1 MACIQIKVGAKNL
14 FSSLSH
20 RYRLH
25 QAYSRHPRLAFAGD
39 IARNLC
45 FVGLMAAIPWFI
57 YATVAQQNNSPRT
70 SIASI
75 STPQNAPI
83 TTQAPEVKHTEIAL
97 ASTVEAINTATTET
111 ELPILQPVDIE
122 VPAVAKPNQQDNQ
135 LADISN
141 AKVLTVATDPQHVYD
156 AEWIMLLPEDKFT
169 IQFGSSPDQR
179 RLFEEARAFPSG
191 QVAMFPFKKTPSN
204 RLVYGYASG
213 VYSSL
218 DAAQRAIRKMPK
230 SIVARGPW
238 IRPIGSLKKQI
249 AAVTEG

>member
-1 MACIQIKVGAKNL
+1 
-14 FSSLSH
+14 
-20 RYRLH
+20 
-25 QAYSRHPRLAFAGD
+25 
-39 IARNLC
+39 
-45 FVGLMAAIPWFI
+45 MAAIPWFI

-83 TTQAPEVKHTEIAL
+83 TTQAP
-97 ASTVEAINTATTET
+97 INTATTET

>member
-1 MACIQIKVGAKNL
+1 M

-39 IARNLC
+39 IAKNLG
-45 FVGLMAAIPWFI
+45 FFGLMATIPWFI
-57 YATVAQQNNSPRT
+57 YATTVQKNDPTHTSVAAVN
-70 SIASI
+70 A
-75 STPQNAPI
+75 PQNLPV
-83 TTQAPEVKHTEIAL
+83 TTPVVTTAQV
-97 ASTVEAINTATTET
+97 ASTDAVIAKPVKTIEATP
-111 ELPILQPVDIE
+111 LKPIDIE
-122 VPAVAKPNQQDNQ
+122 IPAVAKPGPKDNQ

-141 AKVLTVATDPQHVYD
+141 AKVLTVATDPQHVYG
-156 AEWIMLLPEDKFT
+156 AEWIMMLPEDKFT

-218 DAAQRAIRKMPK
+218 DAAQRAIRKMPQ
-230 SIVARGPW
+230 SVVARGPW
-238 IRPIGSLKKQI
+238 IRPVGALKKQI
-249 AAVTEG
+249 SAVTEG